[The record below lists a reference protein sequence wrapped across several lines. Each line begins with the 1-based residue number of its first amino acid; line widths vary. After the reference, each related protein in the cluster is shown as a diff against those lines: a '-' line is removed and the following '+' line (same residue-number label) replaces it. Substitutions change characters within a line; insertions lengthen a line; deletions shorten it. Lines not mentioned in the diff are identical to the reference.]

1 LNSVLIHV
9 QVTRWPTLSFNWEE
23 LKARVRDYS
32 GFPRGPRRGKIYS
45 IRTANGGN
53 RLDYVLTRPRS
64 RLRIRLEPE
73 LNERQREFVF
83 SDAPAILGVA
93 GPGSGKTRALTCRA
107 ARLLDEGLP
116 SHNLMLVTLTNKAA
130 DEMQAR
136 LTDKLGPLT
145 DCM

>member
-1 LNSVLIHV
+1 MHGLGII
-9 QVTRWPTLSFNWEE
+9 P
-23 LKARVRDYS
+23 
-32 GFPRGPRRGKIYS
+32 GFATHPGVVKS
-45 IRTANGGN
+45 IKTTNGGD

-83 SDAPAILGVA
+83 SDARAILGVA

-116 SHNLMLVTLTNKAA
+116 PQNLML
-130 DEMQAR
+130 
-136 LTDKLGPLT
+136 
-145 DCM
+145 